1 VLGSR
6 GSVVPLFKRQ
16 IERGGPITITHPEM
30 KRFFMTIPESVHLV
44 LEAGGFGKGGDLL
57 VLKMGQPLRIV
68 DLATDLVRLSGLD
81 PDDIPIAFSGVRPG
95 EKLEEALWESGAVV
109 EETQNAEIL
118 RVIEPDTRQVDLA
131 HVLTMM
137 RVAAE
142 RGDRA
147 ALDAVSVQLTASR
160 MPPAAPGV
168 VH

>member
-1 VLGSR
+1 
-6 GSVVPLFKRQ
+6 
-16 IERGGPITITHPEM
+16 
-30 KRFFMTIPESVHLV
+30 
-44 LEAGGFGKGGDLL
+44 
-57 VLKMGQPLRIV
+57 MGQPLRIV

-81 PDDIPIAFSGVRPG
+81 PDDIPIVFSGVRPG

-109 EETQNAEIL
+109 EETPNAEIL
-118 RVIEPDTRQVDLA
+118 WVNEPDTRQVDLA